1 MPSLQQYLDSTCH
14 ANKAGCPATSPG
26 CPAPC
31 AAPRSPP
38 PAGLAAAS
46 GAASRALPPGARPR
60 HGRPQRWERA
70 MQGMDL
76 HKLVLPACCLIYC
89 CLPRCASAP
98 CREGS
103 MWEGSAA
110 GGGGGGRTAASAR
123 LRLPQRAIGHGG
135 SGARHHSLQVTHH
148 ERESV
153 KPGRAQQ
160 AGGRA
165 RSSSLLITCCSTCK
179 RFAWGPGRAGQCR
192 ALMASGAQPALL
204 FRPGGCKHQTRGSI
218 HLTNHTRRSTW
229 RRASQRGPAKCS
241 NSLRRSLAAGLDR
254 CRMSCG
260 PPAAAW
266 APPAGARGRRRSPS
280 PAPQTRSS
288 PAFLPCC
295 AVAS

>member
-1 MPSLQQYLDSTCH
+1 
-14 ANKAGCPATSPG
+14 
-26 CPAPC
+26 
-31 AAPRSPP
+31 
-38 PAGLAAAS
+38 
-46 GAASRALPPGARPR
+46 
-60 HGRPQRWERA
+60 
-70 MQGMDL
+70 MQGTAL
-76 HKLVLPACCLIYC
+76 HRLVLPACYLVYC

-98 CREGS
+98 CRKGS
-103 MWEGSAA
+103 MWQGSAA

-123 LRLPQRAIGHGG
+123 LGLPFAPRHRAWR
-135 SGARHHSLQVTHH
+135 SSARHHSLQCTHH
-148 ERESV
+148 ERESE

-165 RSSSLLITCCSTCK
+165 RSSSLLITSYGTCK

-192 ALMASGAQPALL
+192 ALMASGAQPTPL
-204 FRPGGCKHQTRGSI
+204 FRPSGCKRQTRGSI
-218 HLTNHTRRSTW
+218 RLTNHTRRSTW
-229 RRASQRGPAKCS
+229 KTASQRGPAKCS
-241 NSLRRSLAAGLDR
+241 SSLRQSLAAGLDP